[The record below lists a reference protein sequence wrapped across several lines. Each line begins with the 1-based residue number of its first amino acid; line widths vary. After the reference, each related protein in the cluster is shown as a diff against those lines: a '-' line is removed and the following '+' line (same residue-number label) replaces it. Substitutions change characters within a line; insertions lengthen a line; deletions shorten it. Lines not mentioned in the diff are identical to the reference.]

1 MGGLLVGGLIAGQ
14 IADIIG
20 RKPSYFLAIFL
31 LVLFNLIA
39 AFSTSWKMFAAIRFF
54 IGIACGCYL
63 SVFFI
68 LMAEFMPKKYRS
80 LVMAI
85 PAWPFWAAA
94 FGGASYLIHDWKYL
108 HITTAIA
115 TVPFMFTWW

>member
-1 MGGLLVGGLIAGQ
+1 M
-14 IADIIG
+14 
-20 RKPSYFLAIFL
+20 FL

-94 FGGASYLIHDWKYL
+94 RLPLFYLQTFIKVER
-108 HITTAIA
+108 TR
-115 TVPFMFTWW
+115 